1 MISQQPVKPS
11 RPMLMTYY
19 NKLQL
24 VVFALIG
31 EVKIIEMK
39 QNGQKKTFNTMASHS
54 LEHLPVAM
62 DVGQKKSNGKLLI
75 FVACQFFKEGKLS
88 KDKKGTEENCYISV
102 LEIDQLNGYSIAETR
117 IYPSKP
123 QISRIMYKKNYGLIM
138 ACYRGYIEH
147 FDGNNFK
154 SVNKWSNNMK
164 AIGSE
169 KVKSKISEL

>member
-1 MISQQPVKPS
+1 VQKTVKPS
-11 RPMLMTYY
+11 RPMFMTYY
-19 NKLQL
+19 AKLQL
-24 VVFALIG
+24 VIFALIG
-31 EVKIIEMK
+31 EIKIIEMK
-39 QNGQKKTFNTMASHS
+39 QNGQKKTFQTLASHT

-62 DVGQKKSNGKLLI
+62 DVGSKKSNGKLLI
-75 FVACQFFKEGKLS
+75 FVACQFFKGEKLM
-88 KDKKGTEENCYISV
+88 KDKKGSEEKCYISV
-102 LEIDQLNGYSIAETR
+102 IEVDQFNGYSVTEKTR

-169 KVKSKISEL
+169 KMKAKMSQL